1 MEYNYSSER
10 KAGIIIMKVKSK
22 KKIIVVF
29 GTRPEATKMGTV
41 IQELKKH
48 SHWFETIVIAT
59 GQHKE
64 QLSMALDAFKLKPDM
79 NLDIMKVQQTP
90 SYVTSAVITG
100 LDEIFA
106 KEKPD
111 LVVVHGDT
119 QTTVSAAL
127 AASYSKIPVAHVE
140 AGLRS
145 FNKTSPWPEEINRCV
160 TDVLSSV
167 FLAPTAVNREN
178 LLREGINSEYIYVT
192 GQTQIDSAMSMYE
205 LNYSFQEPKLSSI
218 DYSKRIILVTA
229 HRRENYGEPMKQ
241 MFRSMRQI
249 VDDHP
254 DIIMIYPVHLSPIVQ
269 ETAKS
274 ILSNHERIILLDPI
288 GYRDMINLMSKAYL
302 VMSDSGGLQEECPVF
317 HKPLV
322 LMRDTT
328 ERPEGVESGVTILC
342 GTAQAAIY
350 EATHKLLT
358 DDDEYTRRANAK
370 NPFGDGKASERIVNA
385 LAHYFGFIQ
394 EAPIEFLP

>member
-1 MEYNYSSER
+1 MREQT
-10 KAGIIIMKVKSK
+10 K
-22 KKIIVVF
+22 KKIMIIF

-41 IQELKKH
+41 IQELKKYP
-48 SHWFETIVIAT
+48 HWFEIVVVAT

-64 QLSMALDAFKLKPDM
+64 QLFKALNAFNIQLDI

-90 SYVTSAVITG
+90 SYVTSAVIKD

-111 LVVVHGDT
+111 LVLVHGDT

-127 AASYSKIPVAHVE
+127 AATYNKVPVAHVE
-140 AGLRS
+140 SGLRT

-160 TDVLSSV
+160 IDVISSV
-167 FLAPTAVNREN
+167 FLAPTEVNKAN
-178 LLREGINSEYIYVT
+178 LLREGINSDYIYVT
-192 GQTQIDSAMSMYE
+192 GQTQIDSAMAMYE
-205 LNYSFQEPKLSSI
+205 PECCFQEARLNSI

-241 MFRSMRQI
+241 MFRAMRRI
-249 VDDHP
+249 VNDHP
-254 DIIMIYPVHLSPIVQ
+254 DITMIYPVHLSPIVQ

-288 GYRDMINLMSKAYL
+288 DYYDMINLISRVHL

-342 GTAQAAIY
+342 GTEEEAIY

-358 DDDEYTRRANAK
+358 EDDEYARCANSK
-370 NPFGDGKASERIVNA
+370 NPFGDGKASERIVYA
-385 LAHYFGFIQ
+385 LAHYFGFVH
-394 EAPIEFLP
+394 EPPMEFLT

>member
-1 MEYNYSSER
+1 
-10 KAGIIIMKVKSK
+10 MKEEIK
-22 KKIIVVF
+22 KKIMVVF

-41 IQELKKH
+41 IQELKKYP
-48 SHWFETIVIAT
+48 HWFEIVVVVT

-64 QLSMALDAFKLKPDM
+64 QLFKALNAFNLQPDI

-90 SYVTSAVITG
+90 SYVTSAVIEG

-111 LVVVHGDT
+111 LVLVHGDT
-119 QTTVSAAL
+119 QTSVSAAL
-127 AASYSKIPVAHVE
+127 AATYSKIPVGHVE

-160 TDVLSSV
+160 IDVISSV
-167 FLAPTAVNREN
+167 FLAPTPVNKEN

-192 GQTQIDSAMSMYE
+192 GQTQIDSAMAMYKPE
-205 LNYSFQEPKLSSI
+205 YCFQETQLNNV
-218 DYSKRIILVTA
+218 DYSKRLVIVTA
-229 HRRENYGEPMKQ
+229 HRRENYGEAMKQ
-241 MFRSMRQI
+241 MFRAMLRT
-249 VDDHP
+249 VNDHP

-288 GYRDMINLMSKAYL
+288 DYRDMINLISRAYL

-342 GTAQAAIY
+342 GTTEEAIY
-350 EATHKLLT
+350 EETHKLLT
-358 DDDEYTRRANAK
+358 DDDEYNRRANAK
-370 NPFGDGKASERIVNA
+370 NPFGDGKASERIVYA
-385 LAHYFGFIQ
+385 LAHYFGFVQ
-394 EAPIEFLP
+394 EPPIEFLP

>member
-1 MEYNYSSER
+1 
-10 KAGIIIMKVKSK
+10 MKEETK
-22 KKIIVVF
+22 KKIMIIF

-41 IQELKKH
+41 IQELKKY
-48 SHWFETIVIAT
+48 SHWFEIVVITT
-59 GQHKE
+59 GQHRE
-64 QLSMALDAFKLKPDM
+64 QLLKALNAFNLQPDI

-90 SYVTSAVITG
+90 SYVTSVVIKG

-111 LVVVHGDT
+111 LVLVHGDT

-127 AASYSKIPVAHVE
+127 AATYSKIPVAHVE

-160 TDVLSSV
+160 IDVISNV
-167 FLAPTAVNREN
+167 FLAPTPVNREN
-178 LLREGINSEYIYVT
+178 LLREGINSDRIYVT
-192 GQTQIDSAMSMYE
+192 GQTQIDSAMAMYE
-205 LNYSFQEPKLSSI
+205 SEYYFQEPRLNSI
-218 DYSKRIILVTA
+218 DYSKRIVLVTA

-241 MFRSMRQI
+241 MFRAMRRI
-249 VDDHP
+249 VNDHP
-254 DIIMIYPVHLSPIVQ
+254 DITLIYPVHLSPIVQ

-288 GYRDMINLMSKAYL
+288 DYRDMINLISRVYL

-342 GTAQAAIY
+342 GTTEESIY
-350 EATHKLLT
+350 EETYRLLT
-358 DDDEYTRRANAK
+358 DEDEYTRRANAK
-370 NPFGDGKASERIVNA
+370 NPFGDGKASERIVYA
-385 LAHYFGFIQ
+385 LAHYFDFVQ
-394 EAPIEFLP
+394 EPPIEFLP

>member
-1 MEYNYSSER
+1 MREET
-10 KAGIIIMKVKSK
+10 K
-22 KKIIVVF
+22 KKIMIVF

-41 IQELKKH
+41 IQELKKYP
-48 SHWFETIVIAT
+48 HWFEIVVVAT

-64 QLSMALDAFKLKPDM
+64 QLFKALNAFNLQPDI

-90 SYVTSAVITG
+90 SYVTSTVIKD
-100 LDEIFA
+100 LDEVFA

-111 LVVVHGDT
+111 LVLVHGDT

-127 AASYSKIPVAHVE
+127 AATYSKIPVAHVE

-145 FNKTSPWPEEINRCV
+145 FNKTSPWPEEINRCII
-160 TDVLSSV
+160 DVIASV
-167 FLAPTAVNREN
+167 FLAPTSVNKEN
-178 LLREGINSEYIYVT
+178 LLREGINLDCIYVT
-192 GQTQIDSAMSMYE
+192 GQTQIDSAMAMYKPE
-205 LNYSFQEPKLSSI
+205 YCFQETKLNNI
-218 DYSKRIILVTA
+218 DYSKRLVVVTA

-241 MFRSMRQI
+241 MFRAMLRT
-249 VDDHP
+249 VNDHP

-269 ETAKS
+269 ETAKC

-288 GYRDMINLMSKAYL
+288 DYRDMINLISRAYL

-342 GTAQAAIY
+342 GTTEETIY
-350 EATHKLLT
+350 EETHRLLT
-358 DDDEYTRRANAK
+358 DEDEYTRRANAK
-370 NPFGDGKASERIVNA
+370 NPFGDGKASERIVYA
-385 LAHYFGFIQ
+385 LAHYFGFVQ
-394 EAPIEFLP
+394 APLMEFLP